1 MTMFCA
7 VARARWSVHD
17 RSTVGW
23 TKKAHDDDDDDDSEE
38 DDDDDLVV
46 VMVVDVI
53 KVVIT
58 NFFLRLFFCFHFFHL
73 FKRRGVGVPD
83 S

>member
-1 MTMFCA
+1 MFCA

-23 TKKAHDDDDDDDSEE
+23 TKKAHDDDDDDSEE

-58 NFFLRLFFCFHFFHL
+58 NFFLRLFFAFCL
-73 FKRRGVGVPD
+73 I
-83 S
+83 SSIYS

>member
-23 TKKAHDDDDDDDSEE
+23 TKKAHDDDDDDSEE

-58 NFFLRLFFCFHFFHL
+58 NFFLRLFFAFCL
-73 FKRRGVGVPD
+73 I
-83 S
+83 SSIYS

>member
-38 DDDDDLVV
+38 EEEEDDLVV

-58 NFFLRLFFCFHFFHL
+58 NFFLRLFFAFCL
-73 FKRRGVGVPD
+73 I
-83 S
+83 SSIYS

>member
-1 MTMFCA
+1 MFCA

-23 TKKAHDDDDDDDSEE
+23 TKKAHDDDD
-38 DDDDDLVV
+38 LVV

-58 NFFLRLFFCFHFFHL
+58 NFFLRLFFAFCL
-73 FKRRGVGVPD
+73 I
-83 S
+83 SSIYS

>member
-23 TKKAHDDDDDDDSEE
+23 TKKAHDDDDD
-38 DDDDDLVV
+38 LVV

-58 NFFLRLFFCFHFFHL
+58 NFFLLS
-73 FKRRGVGVPD
+73 V
-83 S
+83 